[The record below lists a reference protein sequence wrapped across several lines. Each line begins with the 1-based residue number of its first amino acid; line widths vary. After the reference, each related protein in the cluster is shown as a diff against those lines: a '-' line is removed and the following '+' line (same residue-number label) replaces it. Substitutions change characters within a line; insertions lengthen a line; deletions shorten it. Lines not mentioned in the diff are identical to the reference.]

1 MEDWK
6 NIQKRYKTRELV
18 GITCMVIFIFIGVIF
33 DWNVL
38 IKKNVLISIDDIE
51 SFSLTILQI
60 QATVGTLIFT
70 IIALIT
76 GNISDSYM
84 GVPISDFYLNIKPW
98 KLTQKILIFISLG
111 LCVTGVITHSLG
123 WYNIVFYLFIA
134 TFVAILLSI
143 LEIYS
148 AFKGRNIQIKE
159 IEAYVKYMLESNID
173 YEKKLNI
180 YQNFVSD
187 WKEEVTSQ
195 DKQSYE
201 KYLQVFKKG
210 MLALWEYKTEEGLLA
225 LEQQCY
231 NVAYCLLWSE
241 KTTVKERGIE
251 FIQDVYDILWGIIL
265 KCITEDEQLL
275 NQYKCE
281 FPFFA
286 EIHNEL
292 VQNMDELNVE
302 NVEKRLRFAHFAD
315 SIQRAAIWFKYE
327 TKENQSDKT
336 TRNRRYQY
344 DYSSEISELNSFAR
358 YLGYYLGKQQNKNN
372 TINQRVWADVLSEGS
387 FFSDYNIPEERRDTF
402 LKVKVNTYFAYCYGM
417 LVNGQENVV
426 KQGLY
431 LKGMKQVVKLSNKY
445 QALLYI
451 VVHCYIYY
459 LSERESDDCV
469 PEDIRQSAKNIW
481 EDESVKGAF
490 LEFLN
495 MLSENADWLD
505 LDILNQMYRI
515 VDRFELFPKYESVKS
530 MIIETVVSDYYMFLV
545 SYMSHEF
552 YMPGLLERN
561 VDDMR
566 AFRYVEDGSENRTK
580 KLFGKLFRMTFIGN
594 KSEERINTEVD
605 LMYDNLEKMVKKKQ
619 KERYIRL
626 AKEAQE
632 NYETQINEEEICK
645 KIRNDAT
652 KSIKE
657 KFAPILIENDEK
669 NGIIKVPL
677 LNLIA
682 YTNSIGAKNNTD
694 RRYSDMAG
702 MFLFGIARFLYQRR
716 VVEYKNR
723 FDDFSDDKEFME
735 YLEANNLHILLGSQ
749 YILKNKDYKISA
761 DYKRFLE
768 DYETIYTT
776 LVQDGIALKKN
787 SVQVCLHDISVSIHS
802 PNIKE
807 VNAEYDEKSRKYNY
821 SIMSGLPIDFE
832 EDELREFLYNNR
844 KVINITAKISIQV
857 NEKPCGT
864 IFAGGRR

>member
-18 GITCMVIFIFIGVIF
+18 GITCMVIFIFIGIIC

-38 IKKNVLISIDDIE
+38 IKKNVLISINDIE

-84 GVPISDFYLNIKPW
+84 GVSIGDFYLNIKPW
-98 KLTQKILIFISLG
+98 KSTQKNLIFISLG
-111 LCVTGVITHSLG
+111 LCVIGVIAHSLG
-123 WYNIVFYLFIA
+123 CYNIVFFLFIA
-134 TFVAILLSI
+134 TFVVILLSI

-159 IEAYVKYMLESNID
+159 IEAYVNYMLESNID

-315 SIQRAAIWFKYE
+315 LIQRAAIWFKYE

-387 FFSDYNIPEERRDTF
+387 FFSESNIPEERRDTF
-402 LKVKVNTYFAYCYGM
+402 LKGKVNTYFAYCYGM

-632 NYETQINEEEICK
+632 NYETQINEEEICE

-864 IFAGGRR
+864 ILAGGRR